1 MATYYNK
8 NDKNQFFAFCQII
21 ICLDKMQNS
30 NYNHTAIEK
39 EIYEYWEKNNF
50 FRPKKSKKKH
60 FSIVI
65 PPPNVTGS
73 LHMGHAL
80 NNSLQDLLVR
90 FYRMNDFET
99 LWQPGT
105 DHAGIATQAV
115 VEKKL
120 IEKGIKKDQLGRDKF
135 IEEVWK
141 WKKESGDKILNQ
153 LKKLGCSCDWSRNRF
168 TMDKDLSD
176 AVIKTFVK
184 LYNKKII
191 YKDTKLVNWDT
202 KLETA
207 ISDLEVEQKEVQS
220 NLYYIKYKIEE
231 EDEFLTIATTR
242 PETML
247 GDTAVAV
254 NPKDIRYKKFI
265 GKNITIPIAKRTVK
279 IIADNYVSL
288 DQGSGALKV
297 TPAHDFNDFEIG
309 KRHKLEFINIFEK
322 NGKLNDSVPK
332 EFIGVD
338 RFDARKK
345 IVNILKENNLLDKIE
360 NIKNS
365 VPYGDR
371 SNTVI
376 EPLLTEQWFADAKLL
391 SKKAIQVVKNKK
403 TNFFPTNW
411 TKTYFQWMYNIQPWC
426 ISRQLW
432 WGHRIPAW
440 YSDEKKIFVAET
452 EEEAKKIAKKYYKKN
467 VVLKRDE
474 DVLDTWFSSALWPF
488 ATLGWPKKT
497 YELKR
502 FYPTSVLV
510 TGFDIIFF
518 WVARMMMMGNYLI
531 KKEPF
536 SKVYVHALVR
546 DEKGQKMSKSKG
558 NVIDPLE
565 IINKYGA
572 DSLRF
577 TLISMAAPG
586 RDVKL
591 SEDRVKGYRNFL
603 NKIWNANKFSKINNC
618 KLTKKFNI
626 KKTKLDLNKW
636 IYFELVNTNIKAKK
650 YIEKFRFDEAAK
662 VIYQFVWH
670 SYCDWYIEFL
680 KPIFDSK
687 NKKDLEES
695 RNMLGIV
702 QANILVLLHPFIPF
716 FTEKIWLDFKFNN
729 YFKTSIMF
737 KDWHIEKQSNFDKSY
752 NKIDWLINLVSNI
765 RSTKVNLDVS
775 PGSFINI
782 SIEELSLLK
791 KRIIHDNMSVFKR
804 LARVTHVYP
813 LNSSANSEENKKSI
827 KIAVDNE
834 SMTLYFDKDLDLDQQ
849 KQKISN
855 KVKELDKKIS
865 NIDNKLENKSFLKN
879 APKQI
884 VQNEK
889 KALKDYK
896 IQLKKLNSI
905 LNSIKN

>member
-1 MATYYNK
+1 ME
-8 NDKNQFFAFCQII
+8 
-21 ICLDKMQNS
+21 NS
-30 NYNHTAIEK
+30 NYNHINIEK
-39 EIYEYWEKNNF
+39 QIYNYWEKNKF
-50 FRPKKSKKKH
+50 FKPRKNRKKH

-90 FYRMNDFET
+90 FYRMNDYET

-120 IEKGIKKDQLGRDKF
+120 LEKNIKKDQLGRDKF
-135 IEEVWK
+135 IKEVWK
-141 WKKESGDKILNQ
+141 WKKESGDQILNQ

-168 TMDKDLSD
+168 TMDKELSE
-176 AVIKTFVK
+176 AVIKSFVK

-207 ISDLEVEQKEVQS
+207 ISDLEVEQREVNS
-220 NLYYIKYKIEE
+220 NLYYIKYQINGEN
-231 EDEFLTIATTR
+231 DFLIIATTR

-247 GDTAVAV
+247 GDTAVAI
-254 NPKDIRYKKFI
+254 NPRDERYKKYI
-265 GKNITIPIAKRTVK
+265 GKTVTIPIVEREVK
-279 IIADNYVSL
+279 IITDEYVSI

-309 KRHKLEFINIFEK
+309 KRHKLDFINIFEK
-322 NGKLNDSVPK
+322 NGTLNNKAPK
-332 EFIGVD
+332 ELVGID
-338 RFDARKK
+338 RFEARKK
-345 IVNILKENNLLDKIE
+345 ILSILKEKELLDKVE
-360 NIKNS
+360 SIKNS

-371 SNTVI
+371 SNSII
-376 EPLLTEQWFADAKLL
+376 EPLLTEQWFADAKFL
-391 SKKAIQVVKNKK
+391 SKKAIQVVKKRK
-403 TNFFPTNW
+403 TKFFPKNW
-411 TKTYFQWMYNIQPWC
+411 TDTYFQWMNNIQPWC

-440 YSDEKKIFVAET
+440 YSKDKKIFVAEN
-452 EEEAKKIAKKYYKKN
+452 ENEAKKLAKKFYKRN
-467 VVLKRDE
+467 VELKRDE

-531 KKEPF
+531 NKEPF
-536 SKVYVHALVR
+536 SSVYVHALVR

-558 NVIDPLE
+558 NVIDPLD

-603 NKIWNANKFSKINNC
+603 NKIWNANKFSKINKC
-618 KLTKKFNI
+618 KLSNKLNVNNL
-626 KKTKLDLNKW
+626 KLDVNRW
-636 IYFELVNTNIKAKK
+636 IYFELIKTNEEARK
-650 YIEKFRFDEAAK
+650 YIENYRFDEAARI
-662 VIYQFVWH
+662 IYQFVWH

-680 KPIFDSK
+680 KPIFESK
-687 NKKDLEES
+687 EQIKLTES
-695 RNMLGIV
+695 RYLASFIE
-702 QANILVLLHPFIPF
+702 ANILVLLHPFIPF
-716 FTEKIWLDFKFNN
+716 FTEKIWQESQYIKHFK
-729 YFKTSIMF
+729 KPLMF
-737 KDWHIEKQSNFDKSY
+737 KDWRIKKMPAFYKSHS
-752 NKIDWLINLVSNI
+752 KIDWLIDLVTNI
-765 RSTKVNLDVS
+765 RSTKVNLNVS
-775 PGSFINI
+775 PGSFI
-782 SIEELSLLK
+782 ELSIVELSQDK
-791 KRIIHDNMSVFKR
+791 KEVIKNNLNVFKR
-804 LARVTHVYP
+804 LGRVSNVINKQ
-813 LNSSANSEENKKSI
+813 LNKNGV
-827 KIAVDNE
+827 KIIVGKE
-834 SMTLYFDKDLDLDQQ
+834 TVILYFDQNLDLNDQKEKISTKMKDLIN
-849 KQKISN
+849 KIN
-855 KVKELDKKIS
+855 KVGL
-865 NIDNKLENKSFLKN
+865 KLKNKSFLKK

-884 VQNEK
+884 VENEK
-889 KALKDYK
+889 KALVNYE
-896 IQLKKLNSI
+896 IELKKLNSI

>member
-1 MATYYNK
+1 
-8 NDKNQFFAFCQII
+8 
-21 ICLDKMQNS
+21 MQNS
-30 NYNHTAIEK
+30 NYNHHNIEK
-39 EIYEYWEKNNF
+39 QIYDYWEKNNF
-50 FRPKKSKKKH
+50 FKPKKNKKKY

-65 PPPNVTGS
+65 PPPNVTGN

-90 FYRMNDFET
+90 FHRMNGYET

-115 VEKKL
+115 VEKQL
-120 IEKGIKKDQLGRDKF
+120 HEKGIKKKQIGRTKF
-135 IEEVWK
+135 VKEVWK
-141 WKKESGDKILNQ
+141 WKKESGDQILNQ

-168 TMDKDLSD
+168 TMDKDLSK

-184 LYNKKII
+184 LYQQKLI

-207 ISDLEVEQKEVQS
+207 ISDLEVEQKEVRS
-220 NLYYIKYKIEE
+220 NLYYIKYKVVGENNQI
-231 EDEFLTIATTR
+231 TIATTR

-247 GDTAVAV
+247 GDSGVAV
-254 NPKDIRYKKFI
+254 NPKDDRYKNFV
-265 GKNITIPIAKRTVK
+265 GKKIIIPIVNREVK
-279 IIADNYVSL
+279 IISDNFVAI

-297 TPAHDFNDFEIG
+297 TPAHDFNDFDIG
-309 KRHKLEFINIFEK
+309 KRHNLEFINIFEK
-322 NGKLNDSVPK
+322 NGKLNNNVPN
-332 EFIGVD
+332 ELVGLD
-338 RFDARKK
+338 RFEARRLIVKK
-345 IVNILKENNLLDKIE
+345 LKEKNLLAKIE
-360 NIKNS
+360 NVKNV

-371 SNTVI
+371 SNTII
-376 EPLLTEQWFADAKLL
+376 EPLLTEQWFVDAKFLA
-391 SKKAIQVVKNKK
+391 KKAIDAVKKKK
-403 TNFFPTNW
+403 TNFFPNNW
-411 TKTYFQWMYNIQPWC
+411 SKTYFEWMNNIQPWC
-426 ISRQLW
+426 VSRQLW

-440 YSDEKKIFVAET
+440 YSKDKKIFVAENKQ
-452 EEEAKKIAKKYYKKN
+452 EAKKNAYKYYKKN
-467 VVLKRDE
+467 VELKQDE

-518 WVARMMMMGNYLI
+518 WVARMMMMGNHFI

-558 NVIDPLE
+558 NIIDPLD

-577 TLISMAAPG
+577 TLISMASPG

-603 NKIWNANKFSKINNC
+603 NKIWNANNFSKLHNC
-618 KLTKKFNI
+618 KLSQKFSFKRIN
-626 KKTKLDLNKW
+626 LDINKW
-636 IYFELVNTNIKAKK
+636 IYFELVKTNKEAQKCIS
-650 YIEKFRFDEAAK
+650 KFRFDEAAK

-687 NKKDLEES
+687 HKKNLKECRHIAS
-695 RNMLGIV
+695 FI
-702 QANILVLLHPFIPF
+702 QSNILLLLHPFIPF
-716 FTEKIWLDFKFNN
+716 FTEKIWLDFKFDN
-729 YFKTSIMF
+729 YFKSPIMLKNWELKSQPTF
-737 KDWHIEKQSNFDKSY
+737 NKSY
-752 NKIDWLINLVSNI
+752 NKIDWLIQLVTSI
-765 RSTKVNLDVS
+765 RSSKLDLDVS
-775 PGSFINI
+775 PGTFIDI
-782 SIEELSLLK
+782 SIKELNSS
-791 KRIIHDNMSVFKR
+791 KRSIIKNNLSVFKR
-804 LARVTHVYP
+804 LGRISNVYDSRRYK
-813 LNSSANSEENKKSI
+813 NGIEIIVVGETI
-827 KIAVDNE
+827 
-834 SMTLYFDKDLDLDQQ
+834 TLYFDQSLDLYGQRR
-849 KQKISN
+849 KISN
-855 KVKELDKKIS
+855 KIMDLDKKVSRITS
-865 NIDNKLENKSFLKN
+865 KLKNKSFQKN

-884 VQNEK
+884 IEKEK
-889 KALKDYK
+889 KALIDYK
-896 IQLKKLNSI
+896 FELKKLNSI

>member
-1 MATYYNK
+1 ME
-8 NDKNQFFAFCQII
+8 
-21 ICLDKMQNS
+21 NS
-30 NYNHTAIEK
+30 NYNHTNIEK
-39 EIYEYWEKNNF
+39 EIYNYWEKNNF
-50 FRPKKSKKKH
+50 FKPKKNNKKH

-80 NNSLQDLLVR
+80 NNSLQDLLIR
-90 FYRMNDFET
+90 FYRMNGYET

-120 IEKGIKKDQLGRDKF
+120 LEKGIKKDQLGREKF
-135 IEEVWK
+135 INEVWK
-141 WKKESGDKILNQ
+141 WKKDSGDQILNQ

-176 AVIKTFVK
+176 AVTKTFIK
-184 LYNKKII
+184 LYNNKII

-220 NLYYIKYKIEE
+220 NLYYIKYKIENS
-231 EDEFLTIATTR
+231 DNFITIATTR

-254 NPKDIRYKKFI
+254 NPNDERYKNLV
-265 GKNITIPIAKRTVK
+265 GKKIKIPISNRIVN
-279 IIADNYVSL
+279 IIADTYVSIE
-288 DQGSGALKV
+288 QGSGALKV

-322 NGKLNDSVPK
+322 DGTLNNNVPK
-332 EFIGVD
+332 EFVGID
-338 RFDARKK
+338 RFEARTKVIK
-345 IVNILKENNLLDKIE
+345 LLKENNLLEKIE

-365 VPYGDR
+365 IPYGDR
-371 SNTVI
+371 SNSII
-376 EPLLTEQWFADAKLL
+376 EPLLTEQWFANAKFL
-391 SKKAIQVVKNKK
+391 SKQAIQLVKKGK
-403 TNFFPTNW
+403 TNFFPKNW
-411 TKTYFQWMYNIQPWC
+411 SKTYFDWMNNIQPWC

-440 YSDEKKIFVAET
+440 YSKDKKIFVAEN
-452 EEEAKKIAKKYYKKN
+452 ENEAKKIARKYYKKN
-467 VVLKRDE
+467 VELKRDS

-518 WVARMMMMGNYLI
+518 WVARMMMMGKYLI
-531 KKEPF
+531 NKEPF
-536 SKVYVHALVR
+536 SKIYVHALVR

-558 NVIDPLE
+558 NVIDPLD
-565 IINKYGA
+565 IIKKYGA

-591 SEDRVKGYRNFL
+591 SEERVKGYRNFL
-603 NKIWNANKFSKINNC
+603 NKIWNANKFSKINKC
-618 KLTKKFNI
+618 KLSKKQNI
-626 KKTKLDLNKW
+626 KKIRLDVNKW
-636 IYFELVNTNIKAKK
+636 IYSELINTSELAKK
-650 YIEKFRFDEAAK
+650 HIDNFRFDEAAK
-662 VIYQFVWH
+662 IIYQFVWH

-687 NKKDLEES
+687 DKRNLEES
-695 RNMLGIV
+695 RNMLSVIHSS
-702 QANILVLLHPFIPF
+702 ILILLHPFIPF
-716 FTEKIWLDFKFNN
+716 FTEKIWQDFKFSN
-729 YFKTSIMF
+729 YFNKPLMF
-737 KDWHIEKQSNFDKSY
+737 KDWNIKPQHSFNKSFK
-752 NKIDWLINLVSNI
+752 KIDWLIDLVTSI
-765 RSTKVNLDVS
+765 RSTKVNLNVS
-775 PGSFINI
+775 PGVFINI
-782 SIEELSLLK
+782 STSEISSNK
-791 KRIIHDNMSVFKR
+791 INIINDNLDVFKR
-804 LARVTHVYP
+804 LGRVTNIS
-813 LNSSANSEENKKSI
+813 NSKTDKNGV
-827 KIAVDNE
+827 KIIVGGE
-834 SMTLYFDKDLDLDQQ
+834 TVILYFDQSLNLSEQ

-855 KVKELDKKIS
+855 KVKDLENKINS
-865 NIDNKLENKSFLKN
+865 TKNKLKNKSFLRN

-884 VQNEK
+884 VSRDK
-889 KALKDYK
+889 KALIDYE
-896 IQLKKLNSI
+896 IELKKLNSI

>member
-1 MATYYNK
+1 ME
-8 NDKNQFFAFCQII
+8 
-21 ICLDKMQNS
+21 NS
-30 NYNHTAIEK
+30 NYNHISIES
-39 EIYEYWEKNNF
+39 EIYNYWEKNKF
-50 FRPKKSKKKH
+50 FKPKKNNKKH

-90 FYRMNDFET
+90 YFRMNGYET

-120 IEKGIKKDQLGRDKF
+120 LEKGIKKDQLGRDKF
-135 IEEVWK
+135 VEEIWK
-141 WKKESGDKILNQ
+141 WKQESGDQILNQ

-168 TMDKDLSD
+168 TMDDDLSK

-184 LYNKKII
+184 LYEKKLI

-220 NLYYIKYKIEE
+220 NLYYIKYQIANENN
-231 EDEFLTIATTR
+231 FLTIATTR

-247 GDTAVAV
+247 GDTAVAI
-254 NPKDIRYKKFI
+254 NPKDERYKKYL
-265 GKNITIPIAKRTVK
+265 GKKVIVPIVDRQVK
-279 IIADNYVSL
+279 IIADKYVSIE
-288 DQGSGALKV
+288 QGSGALKV

-309 KRHKLEFINIFEK
+309 KRHKLDFISIFEK
-322 NGKLNDSVPK
+322 NGKLNGNVPK
-332 EFIGVD
+332 ELIGID
-338 RFDARKK
+338 RFEARSI
-345 IVNILKENNLLDKIE
+345 IVKALKEKKLLEKIE
-360 NIKNS
+360 NIKNA

-371 SNTVI
+371 SNSII
-376 EPLLTEQWFADAKLL
+376 EPLLTEQWFVDAKFL

-403 TNFFPTNW
+403 TNFFPSNW
-411 TKTYFQWMYNIQPWC
+411 SKTYFQWMNNIQPWC

-440 YSDEKKIFVAET
+440 YTKDKKIFVAES
-452 EEEAKKIAKKYYKKN
+452 EEEANKIAKKYYKKN
-467 VVLKRDE
+467 VELKRDE

-536 SKVYVHALVR
+536 SKIYVHALVR
-546 DEKGQKMSKSKG
+546 DERGQKMSKSKG
-558 NVIDPLE
+558 NVIDPLD

-603 NKIWNANKFSKINNC
+603 NKIWNAGKFSKINNC
-618 KLTKKFNI
+618 KLSKTLNI
-626 KKTKLDLNKW
+626 KNTHLDVNKW
-636 IYFELVNTNIKAKK
+636 IYFKLVNTNIEARK
-650 YIEKFRFDEAAK
+650 YIANFRFDEAAR

-687 NKKDLEES
+687 NKKNLEES
-695 RNMLGIV
+695 RNMLSVI
-702 QANILVLLHPFIPF
+702 QSNILILLHPFIPF
-716 FTEKIWLDFKFNN
+716 FTEKVWQDFKFNN
-729 YFKTSIMF
+729 YFKTSLML
-737 KDWHIEKQSNFDKSY
+737 KDWNIQSQQTFNKSFD
-752 NKIDWLINLVSNI
+752 KIDWLIDLVTNI
-765 RSTKVNLDVS
+765 RSTKVDLDVS
-775 PGSFINI
+775 PGTFIDI
-782 SIEELSLLK
+782 STSELSSSK
-791 KRIIHDNMSVFKR
+791 AAIINDNLSVFKR
-804 LARVTHVYP
+804 LGRVSNVSH
-813 LNSSANSEENKKSI
+813 SSLEKNGVKIIFGGEE
-827 KIAVDNE
+827 V
-834 SMTLYFDKDLDLDQQ
+834 TLYFDQNLNLNEQEKKL
-849 KQKISN
+849 SN
-855 KVKELDKKIS
+855 KVKDLEVKTTSIK
-865 NIDNKLENKSFLKN
+865 NKLKNKSFLKN

-884 VQNEK
+884 IRKDK
-889 KALKDYK
+889 KALINYE
-896 IQLKKLNSI
+896 IELKKLNSI
-905 LNSIKN
+905 INSIKN